1 MKSKNEMRSVWA
13 TYLCIAGTA
22 LLLWITVQLLI
33 QRAKYYWRLPF
44 FRGLWLTLSE
54 RSGWSAMVLIFCCLC
69 AIGVSVWMFATP
81 GYGMTDYWETDSR
94 LRRRRILKKV
104 AAEEN
109 IDTLANICRE
119 APLREVREAAG
130 TRRDGL
136 MRPLFEEVAAQR
148 DIRAVD
154 RIRIGSPYREV
165 REAAE
170 AKKEELMRAALA
182 SGDLA
187 GIGNMIDHIIECS
200 YMEKSPETDILAEA
214 AAKYPQLVQTYW
226 TRLRQWAHCDD
237 PRSHRDSQPN
247 KLFQYYDCHEDRH
260 KDTVKHL
267 DLTNEEKI
275 ARFKPV
281 LPEE

>member
-81 GYGMTDYWETDSR
+81 GYGMTDYWETDNR

-200 YMEKSPETDILAEA
+200 YMEKITGNGYPGRSRREIPAAHTGLLDQAQAVGALRRSPLSPGLSAQQA
-214 AAKYPQLVQTYW
+214 L
-226 TRLRQWAHCDD
+226 
-237 PRSHRDSQPN
+237 
-247 KLFQYYDCHEDRH
+247 
-260 KDTVKHL
+260 
-267 DLTNEEKI
+267 
-275 ARFKPV
+275 PV
-281 LPEE
+281 LRLPRRPA